1 MKSKIIYFWVFF
13 VLTCLSVHA
22 QTLSPSVI
30 AAGGG
35 YSTSGVGS
43 LSYTIA
49 EMTMVETFVQGSSML
64 SQGFQQP
71 EHHTVAIDDLEL
83 APCEVILF
91 PNPTSGQITL
101 SYLSGAATQNS
112 VKIYNLL
119 GAFILSE
126 TYVAT
131 DGLNTLSF
139 DLSQYTQGTYF
150 LELVTEHRG
159 RKIASVHKINLV
171 N

>member
-1 MKSKIIYFWVFF
+1 MKSKIIIFWALF

-30 AAGGG
+30 SAGGG
-35 YSTSGVGS
+35 YTTGGTGS

-49 EMTMVETFVQGSSML
+49 EMTMVETFTKGSTIL

-71 EHHTVAIDDLEL
+71 ELHTISNTDLEL
-83 APCEVILF
+83 APCDIIMF

-101 SYLSGAATQNS
+101 SYLSGASTQNS

-119 GAFILSE
+119 GAVILSE
-126 TYVAT
+126 TYIAK
-131 DGLNTLSF
+131 DGLNNLTF
-139 DLSQYTQGTYF
+139 GLSQYSGGTYF
-150 LELVTEHRG
+150 LELVTEHQG
-159 RKIASVHKINLV
+159 RKIAGAYKINLV